1 MRCTALI
8 LFLTALPVFAQQP
21 KFTEDQLKTLFRQIA
36 TRTARLQ
43 PMLDGVRAE
52 EWVAKGAPDA
62 YVSQNNSAKE
72 QLSAVRVDMSELAQR
87 PDQMAQTMQALFRVQ
102 AFHRLLATLMGG
114 VRRYQNPAV
123 ADLIESVAA
132 EDQSDLDRVEQYL
145 IELAAQKE
153 EQLKVM
159 DAEAQRCRGMLI
171 KQPAPP
177 AKPGPL
183 HE

>member
-1 MRCTALI
+1 MR
-8 LFLTALPVFAQQP
+8 FLLPLLLAAAASAQQSP
-21 KFTEDQLKTLFRQIA
+21 FSNDQLKALFGQMAARA
-36 TRTARLQ
+36 ERLQ
-43 PMLDGVRAE
+43 PMLEGVRAL
-52 EWVAKGAPDA
+52 EWVQKGAPEA
-62 YVSQNNSAKE
+62 YVSQSTSARE
-72 QLSAVRVDMSELAQR
+72 QLSAVRTEMSALAQR
-87 PDQMAQTMQALFRVQ
+87 PDQMAETMKALFRVN

-132 EDQSDLDRVEQYL
+132 EDRSDLDKVEQYL

-153 EQLKVM
+153 KELQVM

-171 KQPAPP
+171 KQPAP

-183 HE
+183 R